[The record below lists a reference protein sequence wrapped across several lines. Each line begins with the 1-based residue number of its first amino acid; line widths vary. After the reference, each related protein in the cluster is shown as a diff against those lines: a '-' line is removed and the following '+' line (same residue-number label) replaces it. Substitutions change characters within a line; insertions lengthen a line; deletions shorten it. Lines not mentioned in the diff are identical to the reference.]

1 LAGGVTE
8 VGTNPVVTPVGKPD
22 ALSVTAEL
30 NPFVLV
36 TVIVLVPF
44 EPWLIVTLVGE
55 ADSVNAGGCV
65 TVSATVVVADRLPDV
80 PVTVTV

>member
-1 LAGGVTE
+1 MGPTVSVRVEVPEPLAGGVTE

-44 EPWLIVTLVGE
+44 EPWLMVTLLGAAETVKL
-55 ADSVNAGGCV
+55 GG
-65 TVSATVVVADRLPDV
+65 
-80 PVTVTV
+80 